1 MISALLKKD
10 YLLIKKYV
18 WIMLCAAIAIPPVM
32 RLRMPEFTGQFG
44 FILSAIFSVLILL
57 QYVSLKE
64 YQFPKATALLCTTPF
79 TRVQMV
85 FSRYLFCLMIYA
97 VCCIT
102 YKIET
107 LIFPW
112 LGTADIRLFVGMFF
126 ATATFLSIYL
136 PIQYKLG
143 YEKTKF
149 AFFLI
154 ALASPILLPVLL
166 RIANQHANLLSH
178 LASAPVYIRIF
189 LISLAILALSL
200 FTSVQIFQKTDLQ

>member
-1 MISALLKKD
+1 MIAALLKKD

-64 YQFPKATALLCTTPF
+64 YQFPKATALLCATPF
-79 TRVQMV
+79 SRMQLV
-85 FSRYLFCLMIYA
+85 FSRYLFCLIIYA
-97 VCCIT
+97 ICCIT
-102 YKIET
+102 YKIEN
-107 LIFPW
+107 LLFPW
-112 LGTADIRLFVGMFF
+112 LGTAGIRLFVGMFF
-126 ATATFLSIYL
+126 VTAAFLSIYL
-136 PIQYKLG
+136 PVQYKLG

-149 AFFLI
+149 AFLLI
-154 ALASPILLPVLL
+154 ALTSPILLPVLL

-178 LASAPVYIRIF
+178 LASTPVYIGIL

-200 FTSVQIFQKTDLQ
+200 FASVQIFQKTDLQ